1 MGTLLKY
8 VFYVIL
14 VVVIYLVAKGVYDG
28 NINKQTTVG
37 SVVEQVEAGSE
48 QLAEEGA
55 QEVQNAVKNYQE
67 APKLEVK

>member
-28 NINKQTTVG
+28 NINRQTTVG
-37 SVVEQVEAGSE
+37 SVVEQVETGSE

-55 QEVQNAVKNYQE
+55 QEVQDAVKNYQE
-67 APKLEVK
+67 APKLDVK

>member
-37 SVVEQVEAGSE
+37 SVVEQVETGSE

-67 APKLEVK
+67 APKLDVK

>member
-28 NINKQTTVG
+28 NINRQTTVG
-37 SVVEQVEAGSE
+37 SVGEQVETGSE

-55 QEVQNAVKNYQE
+55 QEVQDAVKNYQE
-67 APKLEVK
+67 APKLDVK

>member
-48 QLAEEGA
+48 QLAEKGA
-55 QEVQNAVKNYQE
+55 KKVENAVKDYQN